1 MSPYFSVIIPAYN
14 EENYIRE
21 TLHNLKEQT
30 FQDFETIVVTNG
42 CTDKTE
48 EIVKRRE
55 VNHFSLSQPNVS
67 RARNYGASKAQGEV
81 LLFLDADTL
90 LEKNAL
96 QTMKTEFTEK
106 YSVATTKIIP
116 DNDELK
122 FRIAM
127 GWKNLYLSLGTY
139 KGCSGALLCRRE
151 DFDKVYGY
159 DSEIVVREHR
169 KLILKLLK
177 YGKYQCINTSAK
189 TSMRRY
195 QQWGVWK
202 ASLFW
207 VKQWAKDHSK
217 GLKDSKYEQ
226 IR

>member
-1 MSPYFSVIIPAYN
+1 MSPYFSVIIPAHN
-14 EENYIRE
+14 EEGYIRE
-21 TLHNLKEQT
+21 TLHHLKEQT
-30 FQDFETIVVTNG
+30 YQDFEVIVVTNG

-48 EIVKRRE
+48 EIVKNRD

-67 RARNYGASKAQGEV
+67 RARNYGANKAQGDV
-81 LLFLDADTL
+81 LLFLDADTTL
-90 LEKNAL
+90 AKDAL
-96 QTMKTEFTEK
+96 QVMKTEFTEK
-106 YSVATTKIIP
+106 YSVATTKVVP
-116 DNDELK
+116 DKTELK
-122 FRIAM
+122 FAIAM
-127 GWKNLYLSLGTY
+127 GWKNLNLSLGTY

-159 DSEIVVREHR
+159 DSELAVREHR
-169 KLILKLLK
+169 KLILKLLEH
-177 YGKYQCINTSAK
+177 GKYKFINTPVK

-195 QQWGVWK
+195 AEWGVWK

-217 GLKDSKYEQ
+217 GLKDSKYEH